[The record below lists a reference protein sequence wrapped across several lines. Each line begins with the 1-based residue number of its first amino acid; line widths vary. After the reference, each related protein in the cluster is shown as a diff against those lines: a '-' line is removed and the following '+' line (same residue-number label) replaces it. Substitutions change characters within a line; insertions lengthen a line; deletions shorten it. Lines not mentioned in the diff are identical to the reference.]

1 MSVSSRQRVFGAK
14 PAAIQ
19 RQTLIRAVAPS
30 ELHHNGGR
38 LLAWAA
44 ISAVFVIASLWA
56 VTAGG
61 FGADYRGRDAV
72 LVHLL
77 GPQGMV
83 LLFALCGLGCALLG
97 AAYLRLLVSKDRL
110 AARAAPDG
118 LAINGV
124 WGRKFYIWRDVVA
137 VRLHV
142 TRPRSREIVF
152 IRIER
157 ADGGSQLVST
167 NTIEGGRAVV
177 ESWIQ
182 DVQSFLHR

>member
-1 MSVSSRQRVFGAK
+1 MSVTPRQRVFGAK

-19 RQTLIRAVAPS
+19 RRAITRAVAPA
-30 ELHHNGGR
+30 ELHHSGGR

-56 VTAGG
+56 ITAGG
-61 FGADYRGRDAV
+61 FGADYHGRDAIV
-72 LVHLL
+72 VHLL
-77 GPQGMV
+77 GPQGMI
-83 LLFALCGLGCALLG
+83 LLFALCGLSCTLLG
-97 AAYLRLLVSKDRL
+97 AAYLRLFVSKDRL
-110 AARAAPDG
+110 ALRATPDG

-124 WGRKFYIWRDVVA
+124 WGRKFYVWRDIVA
-137 VRLHV
+137 VRLHI
-142 TRPRSREIVF
+142 TRSRSREILF

-157 ADGGSQLVST
+157 VDGGSQLMST

>member
-1 MSVSSRQRVFGAK
+1 MSATPIQRVFGAK
-14 PAAIQ
+14 PAAIR
-19 RQTLIRAVAPS
+19 RQAIIQAVAPS
-30 ELHHNGGR
+30 ELHHSGGR

-56 VTAGG
+56 IAAGG
-61 FGADYRGRDAV
+61 FGADYHGRDAL

-77 GPQGMV
+77 GPQGMI
-83 LLFALCGLGCALLG
+83 LLFVLCGLSCALLG

-110 AARAAPDG
+110 AARATADG

-124 WGRKFYIWRDVVA
+124 WGRKFYAWRDVVA
-137 VRLHV
+137 VRLHI

-152 IRIER
+152 IRIESV
-157 ADGGSQLVST
+157 DGGSQLIST

-182 DVQSFLHR
+182 DVQSFLYR